1 MRSLKF
7 APIPLDFYHS
17 TWLGTISCFKLIYKF
32 IIFLSKNG
40 KNMNK
45 PRFSLDKAQK
55 AVEISSKIEGHKIP
69 QKRTNNSKRA
79 KSKVKN

>member
-1 MRSLKF
+1 
-7 APIPLDFYHS
+7 
-17 TWLGTISCFKLIYKF
+17 
-32 IIFLSKNG
+32 
-40 KNMNK
+40 MNK

-69 QKRTNNSKRA
+69 RKKAINSKRA